1 MWIKIAL
8 FSVMM
13 TVAGNA
19 TAADPCNPG
28 RIEKPDGKSPSPP
41 KDEKPPYNPKF

>member
-1 MWIKIAL
+1 MWTKLVLFCAMMLFAASAL
-8 FSVMM
+8 
-13 TVAGNA
+13 
-19 TAADPCNPG
+19 AADPCNPG